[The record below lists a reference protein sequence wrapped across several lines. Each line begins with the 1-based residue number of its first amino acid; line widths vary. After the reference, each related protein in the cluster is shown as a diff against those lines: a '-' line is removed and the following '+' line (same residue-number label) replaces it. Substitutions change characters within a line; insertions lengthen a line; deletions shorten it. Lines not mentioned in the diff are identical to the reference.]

1 MDKQRDPAIL
11 RRKKR
16 RQALLAAGAALVVV
30 ALSVAVSRLEPAL
43 PNVPQAGLWP
53 GTVRRGPMVREVR
66 GSGTLVPE
74 EIRWITATS
83 PGRVENILLLPG
95 VTVQADTVLVE
106 LSNPELE
113 QSTFEAESQWH
124 AAEAQLE
131 RLKVQLDSERLT
143 QRSVIA
149 SLKSDL
155 AQATIEA
162 EADEDLLK
170 DGLVPDLTAKRTR
183 SNANELKDRHELEQ
197 ERLTMLA
204 KSAGA
209 QLRVQEAEV
218 ERLRKQYELRQ
229 RQLAALEVRAGIA
242 GVLQRLGDERPLQ
255 VGQQLAVGANI
266 ARIANPEKLK
276 AEIKIAETQAR
287 DIQFDQRAVIDT
299 RNGTVAGH
307 VIRIDPAV
315 QNGTVTVDVK
325 LDAPLPRGARPD
337 LSVDG
342 TITLE
347 RLEDVLYV
355 GRPVNGQAE
364 SQVGLFKVV
373 DGGQRAVRVPVKL
386 GRTSVTSIEVTHGL
400 EVGDQIIL
408 SDMSQYDGHE
418 QIRLK

>member
-1 MDKQRDPAIL
+1 MDIARPDIARQ
-11 RRKKR
+11 KR
-16 RQALLAAGAALVVV
+16 RRQTLAVVAGLAALALITVG
-30 ALSVAVSRLEPAL
+30 LSQLKPAL
-43 PNVPQAGLWP
+43 PTMDAPAFIA
-53 GTVRRGPMVREVR
+53 TVKRGEMLREVR
-66 GSGTLVPE
+66 GNGTLVPE

-83 PGRVENILLLPG
+83 AGRVENILLLPG

-113 QSTFEAESQWH
+113 QATFEAESQWH
-124 AAEAQLE
+124 AGEAQLE
-131 RLKVQLDSERLT
+131 RLKVQLDSDRLT

-149 SLKSDL
+149 SLQLDL

-162 EADEDLLK
+162 AADEELRK
-170 DGLVPDLTAKRTR
+170 AGLIPELTAKRTR
-183 SNANELKDRHELEQ
+183 SKADELQNRHELEQ
-197 ERLTMLA
+197 ERLTM
-204 KSAGA
+204 SARSTSA

-229 RQLAALEVRAGIA
+229 RQLAALKVRAGIA

-287 DIQFDQRAVIDT
+287 DIQFDQRALIDT
-299 RNGTVAGH
+299 RNGTVVGH
-307 VIRIDPAV
+307 VVRIDPAV

-373 DGGQRAVRVPVKL
+373 DAGKRAVRVPVKL
-386 GRTSVTSIEVTHGL
+386 GRASVTSIEITHGL

-408 SDMSQYDGHE
+408 SDMSQYDSHE
-418 QIRLK
+418 QVRLK